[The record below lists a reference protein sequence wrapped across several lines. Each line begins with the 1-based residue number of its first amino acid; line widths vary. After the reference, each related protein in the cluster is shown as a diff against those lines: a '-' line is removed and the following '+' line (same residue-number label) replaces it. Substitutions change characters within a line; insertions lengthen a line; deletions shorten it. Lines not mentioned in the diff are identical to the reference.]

1 MRFLIAV
8 LLVGASLGTWADDGR
23 SRLNLTIGPAWR
35 ARMKSSISGGSYV
48 SAGASSYSSS
58 TSKRIVRV
66 EDPLMPDYDLYADE
80 VTVTETI
87 GTPGNPFAALGSS
100 DRNSPLGLKAA
111 VGYDFY
117 SSEKF
122 AVGLNLKF
130 AAFWNMRSSASGM
143 AGGGSVRTQSE
154 TDYYLYED
162 GPYPDD
168 ADFSFSQPSAT
179 PYAPYHQSSSGDVI
193 QYPMQSVHAR
203 IRSDLY
209 QIGLGPKA
217 TWHALDWLD
226 AYVGVEALCNIAS
239 LDFDCNGSNSSET
252 LCRIGF
258 GGNAGL
264 AAYLTDCLGVY
275 AEVGYEWI
283 DKTDTSVGGAHAEV
297 DFSSLVIS
305 VGLMTSF

>member
-1 MRFLIAV
+1 MRILIAV
-8 LLVGASLGTWADDGR
+8 VMAGVSFGALADEGR
-23 SRLNLTIGPAWR
+23 SRWNLTIGPAWR

-48 SAGASSYSSS
+48 PAGASSYSSS

-66 EDPLMPDYDLYADE
+66 ADPLTPGYDLYADE
-80 VTVTETI
+80 VTRTETI
-87 GTPGNPFAALGSS
+87 GTPGSSFAALNST
-100 DRNSPLGLKAA
+100 DWNSPLGLKAA

-117 SSEKF
+117 SGERF

-130 AAFWNMRSSASGM
+130 AAFWNMRSSASGI

-168 ADFSFSQPSAT
+168 TDFSFSQSSAT
-179 PYAPYHQSSSGDVI
+179 PYAPYHQSSGGEVI
-193 QYPMQSVHAR
+193 SYPLQSVHAR
-203 IRSDLY
+203 FRSDLY

-226 AYVGVEALCNIAS
+226 AYVGIEALCNIAS
-239 LDFDCNGSNSSET
+239 LDFDCAGSNSSET

-264 AAYLTDCLGVY
+264 AAYLTDYLGVY
-275 AEVGYEWI
+275 AEVGYEWV
-283 DKTDTSVGGAHAEV
+283 DKADVSAGGANAEV
-297 DFSSLVIS
+297 DFSSLVVS
-305 VGLMTSF
+305 AGLLTSF

>member
-1 MRFLIAV
+1 MRILFATV
-8 LLVGASLGTWADDGR
+8 VAFVSLVAIADDGC
-23 SRLNLTIGPAWR
+23 SRWNVTFGPAWR

-48 SAGASSYSSS
+48 PAGVSSYSSS

-66 EDPLMPDYDLYADE
+66 ADPLTPGYDLYADE
-80 VTVTETI
+80 VTRTETI
-87 GTPGNPFAALGSS
+87 GTPGNPFASLGSS
-100 DRNSPLGLKAA
+100 DWNSPLGLKAA
-111 VGYDFY
+111 VGYDFC
-117 SSEKF
+117 SGERF

-162 GPYPDD
+162 GPYPEDT
-168 ADFSFSQPSAT
+168 DFSFSQPSAT
-179 PYAPYHQSSSGDVI
+179 PYAPYHQDLAGDVV
-193 QYPMQSVHAR
+193 QYPMKSVHAR

-226 AYVGVEALCNIAS
+226 AYVGVEALCNIAN
-239 LDFDCNGSNSSET
+239 LDFDCNASNSSET

-264 AAYLTDCLGVY
+264 TAYLTEYLGIY
-275 AEVGYEWI
+275 AEAGYEWI
-283 DKTDTSVGGAHAEV
+283 DKVDTSVGGANAEV
-297 DFSSLVIS
+297 DFSSLVVSAGLLIS
-305 VGLMTSF
+305 F